1 MITTKDKSKS
11 DNKVTGFSKRFMTLL
26 KTCGFAVED
35 GFVEAAQRHG
45 VVYNTFKNWAVKDI
59 PPRSFNALVDVV
71 EAELSAANLQDVY
84 DSDKIALWLLGGDNA
99 VQNPFRASTPSSDDV
114 PPSVVVAILP
124 RLIEASEEC
133 GVDYLSL
140 TPEQQEI
147 VLVKAIKCF
156 YAAGLSMESTCRDI
170 KENKE
175 FNLGVQGA
183 LTLVSMGLISLS
195 N

>member
-1 MITTKDKSKS
+1 MTTKNKT
-11 DNKVTGFSKRFMTLL
+11 DNKVIGFSKRFMTLL
-26 KTCGFAVED
+26 KTCGFVVED
-35 GFVEAAQRHG
+35 GLVERAQRHS

-71 EAELSAANLQDVY
+71 SAELSVADLQDVY
-84 DSDKIALWLLGGDNA
+84 DSNKVALWLLGGDRA
-99 VQNPFRASTPSSDDV
+99 VQNPFQTTPSSGEDV

-124 RLIEASEEC
+124 RLVEASEEC

-140 TPEQQEI
+140 TPKQQEI

-156 YAAGLSMESTCRDI
+156 YTAGLSMDSTCREI
-170 KENKE
+170 KENRD
-175 FNLGVQGA
+175 FNRGLQGA

-195 N
+195 E

>member
-1 MITTKDKSKS
+1 MTASKEKGKT
-11 DNKVTGFSKRFMTLL
+11 DNKVIGFSRRFLVLL
-26 KTCGFAVED
+26 KTCGFDVED
-35 GFVEAAQRHG
+35 GFVERAQNHG

-71 EAELSAANLQDVY
+71 DSELSGAGLKDVY
-84 DSDKIALWLLGGDNA
+84 DSDKVALWLLGGDNA
-99 VQNPFRASTPSSDDV
+99 VPNPFHASPASSEVV

-124 RLIEASEEC
+124 RLVEASEEC

-140 TPEQQEI
+140 TPKQQEI

-156 YAAGLSMESTCRDI
+156 YAAGLSMDSTCRDI

-175 FNLGVQGA
+175 FNLGIQGA
-183 LTLVSMGLISLS
+183 LTLASMGLISLS
-195 N
+195 E